1 MGLPGGEKVERGPED
16 NTQACLAYGEQ
27 AGFLV
32 AQYASRFEL
41 CLVNTWLGQGDRGLA
56 WVQPLLPNLFS
67 NSIYI
72 YQYLFLLC
80 KAYIIMERLPVV
92 EALFETVYKKE
103 RTSSMF
109 KHQYDWTWFSMLFA
123 QGKYTQV
130 VESIG
135 LILSSQLKLE

>member
-1 MGLPGGEKVERGPED
+1 
-16 NTQACLAYGEQ
+16 
-27 AGFLV
+27 
-32 AQYASRFEL
+32 
-41 CLVNTWLGQGDRGLA
+41 VNTWLGQGDRGLA

-72 YQYLFLLC
+72 CQYLFLLC

-109 KHQYDWTWFSMLFA
+109 KHQYDWTWISMLFA